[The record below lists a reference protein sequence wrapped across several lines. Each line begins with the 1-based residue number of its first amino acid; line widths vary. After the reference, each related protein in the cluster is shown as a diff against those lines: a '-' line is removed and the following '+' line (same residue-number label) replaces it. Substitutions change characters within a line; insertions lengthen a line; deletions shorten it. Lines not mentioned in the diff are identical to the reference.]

1 MTLDNVADIYPLSPL
16 QLGLLFHALASE
28 DDGVYVVQYTC
39 QLRGQLEPN
48 HLRTAFEST
57 VQRHP
62 VLRTAVLWEGL
73 DEPLQVVRTSVAL
86 PWDTADW
93 RGFTPEEQEVFLADY
108 LSEDRQRGFD
118 LSHAPLL
125 RVALITRDDTAFHLV
140 LSVHHMVC
148 DGWSLPIL
156 WEDVLKQ
163 YHALQGA
170 QPVELEPARP
180 YRDYIAWLQHQDL
193 QAEEPFWRAELTGF
207 TAPTPLPLARTD
219 GPHGTLGTEG
229 VHVTYAVSEERT
241 TRLSALARR
250 AQVTVNTV
258 VQGAWAMLLSA
269 HSGEDKVVHG
279 SVLSGRQANI
289 PGVERIVGPLINTL
303 PVLTTVPPEE
313 SLVPW
318 LQALQRRFLALNDR
332 HITPLS
338 TIQRCSAVPRGAPLF
353 ESIVV
358 FENYPQA
365 PRLSVGFE
373 QTDTR
378 FNEQS
383 HYPLALLVVPG
394 DALELILLAT
404 VQHYDQGRL
413 SELLT
418 QLERLFEAFADAP
431 DASLQTL
438 RQTAIPSA

>member
-16 QLGLLFHALASE
+16 QSGLLFHALASE
-28 DDGVYVVQYTC
+28 NDGVYVVQYTC
-39 QLRGQLEPN
+39 QLRGQLDQD
-48 HLRTAFEST
+48 HLRTAIENT

-73 DEPLQVVRTSVAL
+73 DEPLQVVRSTVAL

-93 RGFTPEEQEVFLADY
+93 RGFTHEEQAAFLADY

-118 LSHAPLL
+118 LSRAPLL
-125 RVALITRDDTAFHLV
+125 RVALITRDDTAFQLV

-156 WEDVLKQ
+156 WEDVLRQ
-163 YHALQGA
+163 YHALQTA

-193 QAEEPFWRAELTGF
+193 QAAEPFWRAELTGF
-207 TAPTPLPLARTD
+207 TTPTPLPLAQPQGHD
-219 GPHGTLGTEG
+219 GTVGTEG
-229 VHVTYAVSEERT
+229 VQVTHALPEDRT
-241 TRLSALARR
+241 ARLTALARY

-258 VQGAWAMLLSA
+258 VQAAWAMLLSA
-269 HSGEDKVVHG
+269 HSGEDRVVHG
-279 SVLSGRQANI
+279 SVLSGRQAGI

-303 PVLTTVPPEE
+303 PVQTTVPPQET
-313 SLVPW
+313 LVPW
-318 LQALQRRFLALNDR
+318 LQALQRRFLALND
-332 HITPLS
+332 HHLTPLS
-338 TIQRCSAVPRGAPLF
+338 TIQRCSDVPRGVPLF

-365 PRLSVGFE
+365 PRVSVGFE
-373 QTDTR
+373 QTETR

-383 HYPLALLVVPG
+383 HYPLALLAVPG
-394 DALELILLAT
+394 ATLELILLGT
-404 VQHYDQGRL
+404 GQHYDQGRL
-413 SELLT
+413 ADLLN
-418 QLERLFEAFADAP
+418 QLEQLFEAIAEEP
-431 DASLQTL
+431 DATLQSLQ
-438 RQTAIPSA
+438 QMAIPAT